1 MLTKQ
6 NGVIHLAISERILL
20 PFGQA
25 EVLPPYPFIDTWRGT
40 DFFNINNNGIRENVD
55 YYTLSYEN
63 RSINLDYVTAPK
75 DHLVT
80 GVRFRITDGRIT
92 IEIRATEFDFVN
104 GRLKNIDKSEWYSN
118 PNCGQVKIDSQD
130 RRENP
135 MKISKMS
142 LPDPRQNT
150 FIEFG
155 PTDYTTDVSQ
165 LTVPFIDTQ
174 RVEPY
179 TPVALSGVGLYF
191 KNAVSSGGFIA
202 PRIFVY
208 DFEPYIDAE

>member
-6 NGVIHLAISERILL
+6 NGVIHLAISERSLL

-25 EVLPPYPFIDTWRGT
+25 EVLPPYPFVDTWRGT
-40 DFFNINNNGIRENVD
+40 EFFSLLSDDVRESVD

-80 GVRFRITDGRIT
+80 GVRFRVADGRIT
-92 IEIRATEFDFVN
+92 IDIRATEFDFVS
-104 GRLKNIDKSEWYSN
+104 GRLKNTDKSVWYSN
-118 PNCGQVKIDSQD
+118 PNCGQVKIEPIQ
-130 RRENP
+130 RVNP
-135 MKISKMS
+135 MRISKMS
-142 LPDPRQNT
+142 LPDPTPNG

-155 PTDYTTDVSQ
+155 PTDYWTDVSQ

-191 KNAVSSGGFIA
+191 KNADSSGGFIA

-208 DFEPYIDAE
+208 DFEPYVDAE